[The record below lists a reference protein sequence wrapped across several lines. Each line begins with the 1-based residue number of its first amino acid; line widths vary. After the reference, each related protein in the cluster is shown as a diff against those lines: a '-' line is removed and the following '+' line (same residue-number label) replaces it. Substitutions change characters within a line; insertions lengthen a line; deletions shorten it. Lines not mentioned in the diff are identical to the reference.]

1 MKHSSAIIAVPEK
14 MSRAARNKFQ
24 APEVPAF
31 LASAMPIFFIQEFAA
46 GAALAAKAIVLLRG
60 PSKNPDV
67 LFALPTP
74 VALIAKPTVP
84 IWIALCANLVIPIL
98 LSVVRTYIA
107 HDEPELFWREH
118 AHHIGRHGWQG
129 LCGCTWLCTTPCFMQ
144 TVCKVM
150 KPETYISSWNL
161 KHPEAYFLYP
171 VCQLN
176 ECNAR
181 HAYDFAST

>member
-24 APEVPAF
+24 APEIPAF

-60 PSKNPDV
+60 PSKNPVV
-67 LFALPTP
+67 LFAPNAEP
-74 VALIAKPTVP
+74 VIP

-107 HDEPELFWREH
+107 HDEPELFRREH
-118 AHHIGRHGWQG
+118 AHHIGRHAWQG

-181 HAYDFAST
+181 HAYAFARI